1 MDVLARERPCHG
13 ATAGRA
19 DEGGERRTSRMIMPC
34 SRPPL
39 MRYEEEGRGAEEDRM
54 VSLVAA
60 GRRFLLIERVA
71 FELEEC

>member
-39 MRYEEEGRGAEEDRM
+39 MREEEEGRGAEEDRM
-54 VSLVAA
+54 VWRSRAKIP
-60 GRRFLLIERVA
+60 G
-71 FELEEC
+71 